1 MKYEGLAWLIV
12 GICIG
17 VLVSL
22 MLFCGNH
29 IIVTEDEISFLIK
42 DFMGYKD
49 VHLIRITST

>member
-1 MKYEGLAWLIV
+1 MMYAGLAWLIT

-17 VLVSL
+17 VLASL

-42 DFMGYKD
+42 DFMGYKN
-49 VHLIRITST
+49 VHLIQIIGT

>member
-1 MKYEGLAWLIV
+1 MMYAGLAWLIT

-17 VLVSL
+17 ILVSL

-49 VHLIRITST
+49 IHLIRITST